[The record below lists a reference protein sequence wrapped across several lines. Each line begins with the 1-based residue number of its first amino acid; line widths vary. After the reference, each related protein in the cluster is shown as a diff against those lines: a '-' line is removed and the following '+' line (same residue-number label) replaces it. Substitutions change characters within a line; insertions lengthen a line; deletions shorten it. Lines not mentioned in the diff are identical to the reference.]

1 MNFSAI
7 QPEPRIPQRITG
19 ASLAGLIRDEGN
31 DFGSDMEATSLMV
44 QAVGIR
50 AYASQAAV
58 CRVKFPI
65 QF

>member
-1 MNFSAI
+1 
-7 QPEPRIPQRITG
+7 
-19 ASLAGLIRDEGN
+19 LIRDEGN
-31 DFGSDMEATSLMV
+31 DLGSDMEATSLTV
-44 QAVGIR
+44 QAMGIR